1 ELVPPGSRLVVVAP
15 HPDDE
20 ILGAGGLLA
29 AAARAGREILLAA
42 VTDGRASHPGSGK
55 WPEAELAAQRRRESA
70 EALEV
75 LGAGAAA
82 VRRLSFPDGGVAAR
96 TAALTTA
103 LAGLLMASDVVVSPW
118 RFDGHP
124 DHEATGYATALAARG
139 RGARHLEAP
148 VWACTWAR
156 SWRSASGPRS
166 AASPVSSSPIR
177 PPGPGRCCR
186 RGRWPGSGTAARCS
200 SASSAGWRAQG
211 RYERCLPSSFP
222 RRSFV
227 APHRSSGN
235 QRRGAALAGR
245 LRRRP
250 ARSGP
255 AGLAS
260 RQQAMAAAATT

>member
-1 ELVPPGSRLVVVAP
+1 MAAYPDPGAPQDRVIRGHGTTSAQWLTWPGWSGLRVTGAAELVPPGSRLVVVAP

-42 VTDGRASHPGSGK
+42 VTDGQASHPGSGK

-82 VRRLSFPDGGVAAR
+82 VRRLGFPDGGVAAR

-148 VWACTWAR
+148 VWAWHWAAPGDPR
-156 SWRSASGPRS
+156 VPWPRACVLYLGPILAQRKR
-166 AASPVSSSPIR
+166 AAIGCFTSQLEPDPSTGAGPVL
-177 PPGPGRCCR
+177 PPWAVARFRHGREVFFR
-186 RGRWPGSGTAARCS
+186 
-200 SASSAGWRAQG
+200 
-211 RYERCLPSSFP
+211 
-222 RRSFV
+222 
-227 APHRSSGN
+227 
-235 QRRGAALAGR
+235 
-245 LRRRP
+245 
-250 ARSGP
+250 
-255 AGLAS
+255 
-260 RQQAMAAAATT
+260 